1 MMRVLPLTSW
11 LMMNVKWV
19 VCRASRA
26 HRTMLLVGAACAV
39 SSMAPQASSAQ
50 LLQQFAG
57 KKTASDSGKQVA
69 VTAADSPRASLSL
82 FLEYTDAGDYARAS
96 QYLDVSAEDR
106 GHAKQLAHELSVVLD
121 RYVYIDLDAI
131 SGASLGDTTTGL
143 PAGVQQIGTI
153 PGPRDRSDP
162 VRMVRATR
170 AGGGEARWVFSR
182 STVANIPRW
191 YQQLPD
197 RWTLEHLPSWLLGT
211 GPLGI
216 LWWQWVGL
224 VIVLAVSWAAGLL
237 LGRLARGAL
246 GLLAKRTHTHWDDS
260 ISTSL
265 RGPFRLGALLLVAL
279 ALLPWLSLNANAS
292 RRMGTIV
299 SAGFT
304 IALFWALWR
313 LVDVWRQIMSVSG
326 WAMHGTSRGLLTL
339 VSRLAKMAVFLF
351 GIVSLLATLGYPVAA
366 IVGGLGIGGLAVALA
381 AQKTLENLFG
391 AFAIG
396 ADRLFRE
403 GDTVTVDTVTGTVES
418 IGLRSI
424 RIRTAD
430 RSVVSMPNG
439 KVADSR
445 IETFAPRDRIRFA
458 CVLALVYDTT
468 ADQVRAV
475 ISGTDAALRA
485 EKRVAPESIAV
496 FLLQLNTSSLDI
508 QVAAHVLTTDMSEF
522 QRIRQDLL
530 LRIMD
535 VVERSGTSFAFPT
548 QTVQLEQLESTS
560 TGPAAP
566 TTAAVPGDDRSST
579 PKS

>member
-1 MMRVLPLTSW
+1 
-11 LMMNVKWV
+11 
-19 VCRASRA
+19 
-26 HRTMLLVGAACAV
+26 
-39 SSMAPQASSAQ
+39 MAPQASSAQ

-560 TGPAAP
+560 TGSAAP

>member
-1 MMRVLPLTSW
+1 MVNLIRAA
-11 LMMNVKWV
+11 
-19 VCRASRA
+19 CRASSAR
-26 HRTMLLVGAACAV
+26 RTLALAGVVCALGV
-39 SSMAPQASSAQ
+39 IAPRTSSAQ
-50 LLQQFAG
+50 LLQQLAG
-57 KKTASDSGKQVA
+57 KKPASDTGKQVA
-69 VTAADSPRASLSL
+69 VTAPDSPRASLSA
-82 FLEYTDAGDYARAS
+82 FLAYTDAGDYGHAA
-96 QYLDVSAEDR
+96 QYLDVPEAER
-106 GHAKQLAHELSVVLD
+106 GQAKQLAHELSVVLD
-121 RYVYIDLDAI
+121 RYIYIDLDAV
-131 SGASLGDTTTGL
+131 SGASLGDTTTGM
-143 PAGVQQIGTI
+143 AVGVQQIGTI
-153 PGPRDRSDP
+153 PGLRNRTDP
-162 VRMVRATR
+162 VRMVRSTR

-182 STVANIPRW
+182 STVANIPKW

-197 RWTLEHLPSWLLGT
+197 RWTLEHLPPWLLGS

-224 VIVLAVSWAAGLL
+224 LILIAVSYAAGLL
-237 LGRLARGAL
+237 LGRMARGAL
-246 GLLAKRTHTHWDDS
+246 GLLAKRAKTHWNES

-265 RGPFRLGALLLVAL
+265 RGPFRLAALLVVAL
-279 ALLPWLSLNANAS
+279 ILLPWLSLSANAS
-292 RRMGTIV
+292 RRIDTIV
-299 SAGFT
+299 AAGFT

-313 LVDVWRQIMSVSG
+313 FVDIWRQIMSVSG

-339 VSRLAKMAVFLF
+339 VSRLAKMAVALF
-351 GIVSLLATLGYPVAA
+351 GVVSLLATLGYPVAA

-403 GDTVTVDTVTGTVES
+403 GDTVTIDTITGTVES

-424 RIRTAD
+424 RLRTAD

-458 CVLALVYDTT
+458 CVLGLVYDTT
-468 ADQVRAV
+468 ADQIRAV
-475 ISGTDAALRA
+475 LTGTDGALRA
-485 EKRVAPESIAV
+485 EKRVAPESVAV
-496 FLLQLNTSSLDI
+496 FLLQLNTSSLDV

-522 QRIRQDLL
+522 QQIRQELL

-548 QTVQLEQLESTS
+548 QTVQLETP
-560 TGPAAP
+560 PAAP
-566 TTAAVPGDDRSST
+566 AATAPASGETRPST
-579 PKS
+579 AKS